1 MWKQSLCDH
10 EAMNIRI
17 KKKKESML
25 EIVEKGMGEAGT
37 TFLLIEATKSTL

>member
-17 KKKKESML
+17 KKKKSML